1 MDCIQAELAMMA
13 HVEKTIQPADA
24 RDLTQHLLSCETC
37 REYFVGFD
45 MALEVLEDA
54 ELSTPPVDFTQNVM
68 AAVSKQPV
76 HSRANE
82 SIVIRV
88 LWGLGA
94 IFLGIGLLFAFNPD
108 WWNALTISQVADNM
122 LSAIAGAGQF
132 FVDLFEGSSHYTA
145 NFAGASIFN
154 IALVFVFVMGALL
167 IVLQISEKRTNS

>member
-24 RDLTQHLLSCETC
+24 RDLTQHLLCCETC
-37 REYFVGFD
+37 REYFVGLD

-68 AAVSKQPV
+68 AAVSAQPV
-76 HSRANE
+76 HTRASE

-94 IFLGIGLLFAFNPD
+94 VFLGIGLLFAFNPD
-108 WWNALTISQVADNM
+108 WWNALTISQIVDSVLGTVA
-122 LSAIAGAGQF
+122 GVGVF
-132 FVDLFEGSSHYTA
+132 FVDLFEGSGHYTTT
-145 NFAGASIFN
+145 FAGVSIFN
-154 IALVFVFVMGALL
+154 IALVFVFVIGTLL
-167 IVLQISEKRTNS
+167 IVLQMSEKRTN